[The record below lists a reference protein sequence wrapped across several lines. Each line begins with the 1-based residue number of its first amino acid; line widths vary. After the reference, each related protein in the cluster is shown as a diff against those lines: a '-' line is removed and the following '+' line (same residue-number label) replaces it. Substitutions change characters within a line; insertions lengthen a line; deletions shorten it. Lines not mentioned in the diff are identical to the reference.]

1 MVPTFDVLQQKNIWS
16 HLAFSGCMG
25 GLNQKRDFDILPGKL
40 GMNVAPW
47 QVSVENSEFTKIVN
61 GYVFDFTKLHGA
73 SFTKNYCLNNYV
85 SHQQLAKRQINFWA
99 NENDLA

>member
-40 GMNVAPW
+40 GMNVAP
-47 QVSVENSEFTKIVN
+47 
-61 GYVFDFTKLHGA
+61 
-73 SFTKNYCLNNYV
+73 
-85 SHQQLAKRQINFWA
+85 
-99 NENDLA
+99 